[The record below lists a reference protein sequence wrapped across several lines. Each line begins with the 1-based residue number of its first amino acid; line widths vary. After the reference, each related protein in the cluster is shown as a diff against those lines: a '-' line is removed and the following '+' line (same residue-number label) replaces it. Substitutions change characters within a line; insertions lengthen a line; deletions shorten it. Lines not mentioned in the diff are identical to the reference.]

1 MKLQEHQTARMNLV
15 TRYGADQVQI
25 NGQTLA
31 APCMVAPGLLQA
43 EWISGPD
50 ALTTEALA
58 KLWPLEPQVVLVGIA
73 RRDHPALKLLKGWLG
88 QRQIAVEVMDL
99 GAACRT
105 YNVLAQEDR
114 AVAAL
119 LFPGGAQSLYPLG
132 GDRP

>member
-15 TRYGADQVQI
+15 TRYGADHVQI
-25 NGQTLA
+25 NGVTLTG
-31 APCMVAPGLLQA
+31 PCMVAPGLLEA
-43 EWISGPD
+43 PWISD
-50 ALTTEALA
+50 AQALTPEALA
-58 KLWPLEPQVVLVGIA
+58 RLWSLEPQVVLVGIA

-114 AVAAL
+114 PVVAL
-119 LFPGGAQSLYPLG
+119 LFPAPSSPPVSPGQHRA
-132 GDRP
+132 